1 MKRIFIILALSLC
14 TIMTT
19 FAQGISD
26 AEVIKIAAKEKQ
38 AGTSDANIGVKL
50 IQRGATMEQ
59 VRRLRAQYSKQIT
72 SKGLDDAVDN
82 AITGAEN
89 RMRVNNGETSAAAIE
104 KPDMVGAEG
113 SETINASES
122 SEIMRRK
129 VFGRDIFNN
138 NRLSFEP
145 PMNIATPQNYVLG
158 AGDQLVIDIYGAT
171 QESLTLTISPDGYIT
186 VPDYGPVQVNG
197 LTVAAAQSKIRST
210 LGSYY
215 SSSNIKTSLGQTRTI
230 LVNVMGEVKQPG
242 TYTLSSFATVFH
254 ALYMAGGI
262 GDLGT
267 LRNIKVYRQGKLI
280 SVVDIYEFIL
290 NGRLAGNVR
299 LEDNDVIQV
308 GTYDRIV
315 DIGGHV
321 KRPMAYEMREGE
333 TVATLL
339 SYCGGFT
346 GDAYSKAIRLLRTNG
361 KMRSVFNVEEFE
373 MSSFKLADGDAI
385 SVDGIYDR
393 YENMVEVK
401 GAVFR
406 QGMFQLG
413 EKVNSV
419 RTLIEKAEGV
429 TEEAMTSRAV
439 IRRIKPNRT
448 QEVISIDL
456 NAILNGSIPDVPL
469 QNEDVLFIPT
479 LAEHQNLRTVTI
491 EGEVVF
497 PGTFEFADS
506 TTVEDLIVMA
516 GGLTDA
522 AATVNV
528 DISRRIRDPK
538 ATISGMEISKTFR
551 VTLKDNLAVDGE
563 QGFLLEPYD
572 VVQVR
577 RSPVYHAPIQVIV
590 EGEVA
595 FQGSYTLETKNQR
608 LSDVIK
614 AAGGVMEGAYVRG
627 ARLERHMT
635 EDERARYQA
644 VAEMARQNNDS
655 KDSISM
661 DKVAIRETYPVGIHL
676 DEALKNPGGDEDI
689 ELLSGDR
696 LIVPRYN
703 HTIRISGDVHAP
715 NTVSYKEG
723 KGYKYY
729 VDQAG
734 GFGRRAKKREAYII
748 YQNGTMALARKAK
761 VEPGCEIVVPTKGPQ
776 NMTALTQ
783 WLSIGTGAASMVST
797 IAMIYYILTK

>member
-1 MKRIFIILALSLC
+1 
-14 TIMTT
+14 
-19 FAQGISD
+19 
-26 AEVIKIAAKEKQ
+26 
-38 AGTSDANIGVKL
+38 
-50 IQRGATMEQ
+50 MEQ

-448 QEVISIDL
+448 QEVISVDL

-577 RSPVYHAPIQVIV
+577 RSPVYHAPIHVIV

-614 AAGGVMEGAYVRG
+614 AAGGVMEGAYIRG

-635 EDERARYQA
+635 ADERARYQA
-644 VAEMARQNNDS
+644 VAEMARLNNDS

-661 DKVAIRETYPVGIHL
+661 VKVAIRETYPVGIHL

-797 IAMIYYILTK
+797 LAMIYYILTK

>member
-448 QEVISIDL
+448 QEVISVDL

-577 RSPVYHAPIQVIV
+577 RSPVYHAPIHVIV

-614 AAGGVMEGAYVRG
+614 AAGGVMEGAYIRG

-635 EDERARYQA
+635 ADERARYQA
-644 VAEMARQNNDS
+644 VAEMARLNNDS

-661 DKVAIRETYPVGIHL
+661 VKVAIRETYPVGIHL

-797 IAMIYYILTK
+797 LAMIYYILTK

>member
-1 MKRIFIILALSLC
+1 
-14 TIMTT
+14 
-19 FAQGISD
+19 
-26 AEVIKIAAKEKQ
+26 
-38 AGTSDANIGVKL
+38 
-50 IQRGATMEQ
+50 MEQ

-158 AGDQLVIDIYGAT
+158 AGDQLVIDVYGAT

-448 QEVISIDL
+448 QEVISVDL
-456 NAILNGSIPDVPL
+456 NAILSGSIPDVPL

-563 QGFLLEPYD
+563 QGF
-572 VVQVR
+572 
-577 RSPVYHAPIQVIV
+577 
-590 EGEVA
+590 
-595 FQGSYTLETKNQR
+595 TLETKNQR

-635 EDERARYQA
+635 ADERARYQA

-655 KDSISM
+655 KDSISI

-723 KGYKYY
+723 KSYKYY

-734 GFGRRAKKREAYII
+734 GFGRRAKKRDAYII

>member
-1 MKRIFIILALSLC
+1 MKRFFIILALSLC

-448 QEVISIDL
+448 QEVISVDL

-538 ATISGMEISKTFR
+538 ATLSGMEISKTFR

-577 RSPVYHAPIQVIV
+577 RSPVYHAPIHVIV

-635 EDERARYQA
+635 ADERARYQA
-644 VAEMARQNNDS
+644 VAEMARLNNDS

-661 DKVAIRETYPVGIHL
+661 VKVAIRETYPVGIHL

-734 GFGRRAKKREAYII
+734 GFGRRAKKRDAYII

-797 IAMIYYILTK
+797 LAMIYYILTK